1 MFGPTLMRKLQ
12 NSGSSIFHRPTKA
25 KWHKLQH
32 LQSFTFKLHRSQVT
46 LCSPCVHHVFTMCSP
61 CVHHVFTMC
70 SPCSQWGSSVDS
82 TVKIVRLL
90 WNIHNHSLQQQN
102 LNGHCQDIAG
112 LWFSTA
118 GYTKQQAHA
127 KTIQNQQVRPAREMP
142 GRCQLPRKLAT
153 HILSIGKAS
162 LPQSPEAGE
171 AGEALR
177 TFTSNIIHDY
187 TLFNTYPIDIQQ
199 IITQHLF
206 NTADW
211 VRRNSIAA
219 SRGLKMFEDVWGPVY
234 SQRRW
239 SRANPGKPRW

>member
-1 MFGPTLMRKLQ
+1 MKFRSVWSVWPYFDEKTAELWIQHFSPPHEGQVAQTPGP
-12 NSGSSIFHRPTKA
+12 A
-25 KWHKLQH
+25 
-32 LQSFTFKLHRSQVT
+32 KLHVETSQVSGHT
-46 LCSPCVHHVFTMCSP
+46 
-61 CVHHVFTMC
+61 VFTMC
-70 SPCSQWGSSVDS
+70 SPCSQWGSGVDS

-90 WNIHNHSLQQQN
+90 WNIHNHSLQEQN

-206 NTADW
+206 NTADCRL
-211 VRRNSIAA
+211 RRNSIAA
-219 SRGLKMFEDVWGPVY
+219 SRGLKMFEDVW
-234 SQRRW
+234 
-239 SRANPGKPRW
+239 SRACLLSEEVE